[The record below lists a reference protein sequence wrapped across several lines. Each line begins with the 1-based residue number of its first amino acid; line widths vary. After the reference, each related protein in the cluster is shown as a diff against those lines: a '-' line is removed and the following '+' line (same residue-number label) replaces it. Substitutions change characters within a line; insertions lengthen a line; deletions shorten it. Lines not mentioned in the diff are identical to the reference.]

1 MAEKTRS
8 RGKSRTHHDHDH
20 ARPNPHAPIVVHEPA
35 PEYLHLEQA
44 IRELLI
50 AKGVIA
56 ADELRRQI
64 ELMDARGPALGAL
77 LVARAWVDPK
87 FKALLRSDCRAA
99 SKEMG
104 IDTAGMPEVMV
115 LENTPRLHHLVVCTL
130 CSCYPKSILG
140 IPPAWYKSTAYR
152 ARGVKDPRGVLKEFG
167 TELPADVEVRVMD
180 STADLRYLVMPMR
193 PAGTEHMSEADL
205 VRLVTRDSMIGVS
218 AALPPGRAAA
228 AAE

>member
-1 MAEKTRS
+1 MARKARP
-8 RGKSRTHHDHDH
+8 GDKAHAHHDHPH
-20 ARPNPHAPIVVHEPA
+20 AGPDPHAPVALHEPA

-50 AKGVIA
+50 AKGIIA

-64 ELMDARGPALGAL
+64 ELMDARGPAIGAR

-87 FKALLRSDCRAA
+87 FKKLLLGDCQAA
-99 SKEMG
+99 TKAMG
-104 IDTAGMPEVMV
+104 IDTAGMPQVMV

-167 TELPADVEVRVMD
+167 TELPEDVEVRVMD

-193 PAGTEHMSEADL
+193 PAGSERMSERDL
-205 VRLVTRDSMIGVS
+205 ARLVTRDSMIGVS
-218 AALPPGRAAA
+218 PALPPGRAAA